1 MTASPAVLLREAA
14 SKMRELAQAATPGP
28 WRALCDGYGDTSG
41 GTAEHERRDLLWV
54 RHGDT
59 NVGDVVS
66 TYGNWNARSEAD
78 VLHIAAWHP
87 EVALAVA
94 DWLDHAAA
102 RAECKIANGGGEG
115 PVWSH
120 EHDALSVARVY
131 LGRTDE

>member
-1 MTASPAVLLREAA
+1 MTTVTASPAVLLREAA
-14 SKMRELAQAATPGP
+14 SKMRELAEAATPGP

-87 EVALAVA
+87 AVALAVA
-94 DWLDHAAA
+94 DWLDEVVALIEFGSELNRAGEVGAAL
-102 RAECKIANGGGEG
+102 G
-115 PVWSH
+115 
-120 EHDALSVARVY
+120 VARVF
-131 LGRTDE
+131 LGTDR